1 MPRHLQSEIHSDFSS
16 QSGVWDNY
24 KDLVLGLYSAS
35 TDPLKTD
42 FDNHLIRE
50 YNRKIDNLGQ
60 NVSLFITPFDAGY
73 RFVGGGETPDAN
85 YVFVYTI
92 DNEQVFT
99 NTDQAVQVIDD
110 YANS

>member
-16 QSGVWDNY
+16 ESDVWSNY
-24 KDLVLGLYSAS
+24 RTLVLSLYNAS

-50 YNRKIDNLGQ
+50 YNRKIHNLGQ
-60 NVSLFITPFDAGY
+60 NSNLFITPYDAGY
-73 RFVGGGETPDAN
+73 RFVDGQEMPDAN

-99 NTDQAVQVIDD
+99 NTDQAVQVPDN

>member
-16 QSGVWDNY
+16 NTGVWANY
-24 KDLVLGLYSAS
+24 KTLIIGLYDSS
-35 TDPLKTD
+35 QDPLKTD

-50 YNRKIDNLGQ
+50 YNRKIHNLGQ
-60 NVSLFITPFDAGY
+60 NTSLFITPFDAGY
-73 RFVGGGETPDAN
+73 RFVGEQIPDLN

-92 DNEQVFT
+92 DDQQVFT
-99 NTDQAVQVIDD
+99 NTDEAVQVPDN